1 MKFCVFGAGRM
12 GARHVANIAASER
25 AELAYIVDPDQP
37 APRQWRSATMLLPAM
52 IPAEPSPTRRSTRWS
67 SPRRPTPMSIS
78 SSPRPGPARQS
89 SARSLSISTWPR
101 VEACSQAIR
110 GYDVPIMIGFQRR
123 FDTTHRAVKSA
134 IERGEVGEPE
144 VITIISRDP
153 GPPPPAYIK
162 VSGGQF
168 HDQMI
173 HDFDMALWL
182 SGATG
187 RVELVA
193 MASNLVDPEIG
204 RLGDSDTAQV
214 LMRLR
219 ERRVLPDR
227 LQSPRRLWLR
237 PAGGSFRVEGHGL
250 LGQCPAQRHR
260 ALLCVDDSGARY
272 ASARLHAALP
282 AFLCARARCFHR
294 RRRRWHTDRIRF
306 RKRTARSFAG

>member
-12 GARHVANIAASER
+12 GARHIANIAASER
-25 AELAYIVDPDQP
+25 AELAYIVDPDQVRAAALAERYDAVATDDP
-37 APRQWRSATMLLPAM
+37 GRALSDPTVDAVVIASATNTHVDLIIA
-52 IPAEPSPTRRSTRWS
+52 
-67 SPRRPTPMSIS
+67 
-78 SSPRPGPARQS
+78 
-89 SARSLSISTWPR
+89 SARAGKAILCEKPIDLDMAR

-110 GYDVPIMIGFQRR
+110 GCEVPIMIGFQRR

-173 HDFDMALWL
+173 HDFDLALWL

-204 RLGDSDTAQV
+204 RLGDSTPPKCSCAP
-214 LMRLR
+214 

-237 PAGGSFRVEGHGL
+237 PAGGGVRIEGHGL
-250 LGQCPAQRHR
+250 LGQCSAQHHR
-260 ALLCVDDSGARY
+260 ALLCVDDSSARY